1 MYIYLDLEVLNLPSY
16 KHPSRSHDHRPVFN
30 VKNNKQQTNTY
41 TKTLKGTK
49 ADPKRREKIRLSYTV
64 VLMTAFKQFTIKS
77 MVTIQRPHSQLF
89 NGQKTSPHTYF
100 KVMYYV

>member
-1 MYIYLDLEVLNLPSY
+1 MLCRFALYHSKIKITLLYVYIDLEVLNLPSY

-49 ADPKRREKIRLSYTV
+49 ADPKRREKILKFV
-64 VLMTAFKQFTIKS
+64 IVCHIL
-77 MVTIQRPHSQLF
+77 
-89 NGQKTSPHTYF
+89 
-100 KVMYYV
+100 

>member
-1 MYIYLDLEVLNLPSY
+1 MLCRFALYHSKIKITLLYVYISRPWLEVLNLPSY

-49 ADPKRREKIRLSYTV
+49 ADPKRREKILKFV
-64 VLMTAFKQFTIKS
+64 IVCHIL
-77 MVTIQRPHSQLF
+77 
-89 NGQKTSPHTYF
+89 
-100 KVMYYV
+100 

>member
-41 TKTLKGTK
+41 RNKSWSKK
-49 ADPKRREKIRLSYTV
+49 KREDSQICYRLSYTV
-64 VLMTAFKQFTIKS
+64 VLMTAFKQFTNKICGYNS
-77 MVTIQRPHSQLF
+77 T
-89 NGQKTSPHTYF
+89 TSFPAF
-100 KVMYYV
+100 

>member
-41 TKTLKGTK
+41 TEQKLIQKEE
-49 ADPKRREKIRLSYTV
+49 RRFSNLLSSVIYCS
-64 VLMTAFKQFTIKS
+64 LNDSI
-77 MVTIQRPHSQLF
+77 
-89 NGQKTSPHTYF
+89 
-100 KVMYYV
+100 

>member
-1 MYIYLDLEVLNLPSY
+1 MLCRFALYHSKMKMYIYLDLEVLNLPSY

-49 ADPKRREKIRLSYTV
+49 ADPKRREKILKFV
-64 VLMTAFKQFTIKS
+64 IVCHIL
-77 MVTIQRPHSQLF
+77 
-89 NGQKTSPHTYF
+89 
-100 KVMYYV
+100 

>member
-49 ADPKRREKIRLSYTV
+49 ADPKRREKILKF
-64 VLMTAFKQFTIKS
+64 VLKI
-77 MVTIQRPHSQLF
+77 VCHIL
-89 NGQKTSPHTYF
+89 
-100 KVMYYV
+100 